1 MGKIFIKS
9 GEKRNL
15 LIKDTRQKVI
25 DHICMKM

>member
-1 MGKIFIKS
+1 MEKNFIKS

-15 LIKDTRQKVI
+15 LIKDMRQEDI